1 MADAVRISDGGR
13 IPEPAVV
20 MGVIGN
26 LQDQFC
32 AAIDARVVIAGS
44 ISSYE
49 RIDTMFA
56 IAPWGFTM
64 GSALFSKNFVPD
76 GSFRENLQAVADY
89 MAKK

>member
-32 AAIDARVVIAGS
+32 AAIDG
-44 ISSYE
+44 E
-49 RIDTMFA
+49 RIDS
-56 IAPWGFTM
+56 IADQWGILVWHHFPRTAQ
-64 GSALFSKNFVPD
+64 ALPVYKYVGGTEGFWQI
-76 GSFRENLQAVADY
+76 E
-89 MAKK
+89 